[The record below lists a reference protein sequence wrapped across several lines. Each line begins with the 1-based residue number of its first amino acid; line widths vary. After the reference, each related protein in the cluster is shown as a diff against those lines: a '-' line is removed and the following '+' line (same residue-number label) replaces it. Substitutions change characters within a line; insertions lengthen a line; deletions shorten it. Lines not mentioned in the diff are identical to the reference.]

1 MSFTPA
7 MRHFMHAKEYAVVGK
22 ILTDTERFDYKVLK
36 WYQTRNFPVT
46 PIKATATE
54 SEQIEGLTAISDPH
68 KLSDLSNTSISIII
82 HPAKGL
88 PLLKSLY
95 PAGKPVEQGP
105 WGIWFQ
111 PGAAD
116 GAIEKYV
123 QENGLEGRVVL
134 GGPCILVSGDG
145 VRAEEGV
152 DGKSKSAL

>member
-1 MSFTPA
+1 
-7 MRHFMHAKEYAVVGK
+7 
-22 ILTDTERFDYKVLK
+22 
-36 WYQTRNFPVT
+36 VT

-54 SEQIEGLTAISDPH
+54 SEQIEGLTAISDPVSPSIAAPRPPPPQLTPQH
-68 KLSDLSNTSISIII
+68 KLSDLTNTSVSIII

-88 PLLKSLY
+88 PLLQSLY

-123 QENGLEGRVVL
+123 RENGLEGRVVL

-145 VRAEEGV
+145 IRAEEGV